1 VRVVALAILAALGA
15 PSLSRAQAVDPAVR
29 DAYFRAAGDYFS
41 VPLQEVTIISGWGLH
56 PDEVPVVLFLAQ
68 RAGVSPD
75 ALIGVRR
82 GGRPW
87 MEVASRF
94 GLGPSAF
101 HMPLPQDADLG
112 PLTRAYGEF
121 RRRPAGEWGQIRLE
135 DGEVVALVN
144 IRVLAE
150 QTESAPVQVLEAR
163 GRAGTFVA
171 AYPLLIRR

>member
-1 VRVVALAILAALGA
+1 MAALAIVSALGA

-29 DAYFRAAGDYFS
+29 DAYFRAASDYFH
-41 VPLQEVTIISGWGLH
+41 VPMQEVTIISGWGMN

-94 GLGPSAF
+94 GVGASVF
-101 HMPLPQDADLG
+101 HIPLPQDADLG
-112 PLTRAYGEF
+112 PLTRACGEF
-121 RRRPAGEWGQIRLE
+121 SRRPAGEWGQIRLE
-135 DGEVVALVN
+135 DLEVVALVN
-144 IRVLAE
+144 VRVLAE
-150 QTESAPVQVLEAR
+150 QTESTPVRVLEAL
-163 GRAGTFVA
+163 GEAGTFVA

>member
-1 VRVVALAILAALGA
+1 MAALALIGALGA
-15 PSLSRAQAVDPAVR
+15 PSLSRAQGVDPAVR
-29 DAYFRAAGDYFS
+29 DAYFRAASDYFR
-41 VPLQEVTIISGWGLH
+41 VPLQEITIISGWGLQ

-87 MEVASRF
+87 LEVASRF
-94 GLGPSAF
+94 GVGASVF
-101 HMPLPQDADLG
+101 HLPMPRDADLG

-121 RRRPAGEWGQIRLE
+121 NRRPAGEWGQIRLE
-135 DGEVVALVN
+135 DPEVVALVN
-144 IRVLAE
+144 VRVLAE
-150 QTESAPVQVLEAR
+150 QTESTPVRVLQAR
-163 GRAGTFVA
+163 GEAGTFMA